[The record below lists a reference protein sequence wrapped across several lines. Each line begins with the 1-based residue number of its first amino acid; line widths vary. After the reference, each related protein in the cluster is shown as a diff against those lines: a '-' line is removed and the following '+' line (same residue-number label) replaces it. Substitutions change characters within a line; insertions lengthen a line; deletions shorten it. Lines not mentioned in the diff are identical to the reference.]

1 VTEDDHAKG
10 IGALLGNLQILETMV
25 RARIATLDPTRYK
38 PWRWDDLVPGRELP
52 EDAFTATDSLGPMIA
67 VYNDLVD
74 EKSRIDRDGLV
85 ALRDALAHGRVWT
98 LDCRFPVKLV
108 KFRKSRPGWVT
119 VEWAEDM
126 TVDWFKKQM
135 RVVGAAVAAVQN
147 S

>member
-1 VTEDDHAKG
+1 
-10 IGALLGNLQILETMV
+10 
-25 RARIATLDPTRYK
+25 
-38 PWRWDDLVPGRELP
+38 
-52 EDAFTATDSLGPMIA
+52 
-67 VYNDLVD
+67 
-74 EKSRIDRDGLV
+74 V